1 RFNNTIVNGAGT
13 SNAGSSSTNRL
24 RHSVKYRPILLP
36 GQGITDYDKEYA
48 NETNDNSLALV
59 NPILLTDAEFRR
71 NYSTLTNLSGYVN
84 LNFTKF
90 LSFRSTVGFDIYDVR
105 QTAFDDTITG
115 NSRLNGSGMPMASI
129 GSSNRLMINNSNVLT
144 YTNARMGGDF
154 SRRNKLSL
162 LAGHE
167 VYQARIRGENQL
179 SREFPIG
186 IDARKAL
193 ANMNLGTNYIDNSR
207 RPSYESENHL
217 LSYFGRLMYD
227 FDDRFLTQ
235 FTFRAD
241 GSSKFAEGNK
251 WGYFPSGSVAWRV
264 SNEKFF

>member
-24 RHSVKYRPILLP
+24 RHSVKYRPVLLP
-36 GQGITDYDKEYA
+36 GQGITDYDQEYA
-48 NETNDNSLALV
+48 NETNSNSLALV

-71 NYSTLTNLSGYVN
+71 NYSTLTNLSGYIN

-115 NSRLNGSGMPMASI
+115 NSRLNGSGNPLASI
-129 GSSNRLMINNSNVLT
+129 GSSNRLTINNSNVLT
-144 YTNARMGGDF
+144 YTNAKMEGDF

-179 SREFPIG
+179 SRDFPIG

-193 ANMNLGTNYIDNSR
+193 ANMNLEQTILIT
-207 RPSYESENHL
+207 H
-217 LSYFGRLMYD
+217 
-227 FDDRFLTQ
+227 DDHHTKVKITCFL
-235 FTFRAD
+235 
-241 GSSKFAEGNK
+241 
-251 WGYFPSGSVAWRV
+251 
-264 SNEKFF
+264 